1 MSKRDIEEEQEEY
14 IDTTTEAIPIEEENQ
29 QEGDETEED
38 RINYLAGAATPQ
50 EEKFNVHS
58 FLAKVI
64 ETEDTTRLGNL
75 TDEELGVPKLPLRT
89 EKELEL
95 FCNEIADMPYFG
107 EYFKKEAEIL
117 TSTSLS
123 KNAKLLNLSVVQK
136 REIEDSTKTRKPNKG
151 WFRKGHKNSG
161 EIEY

>member
-1 MSKRDIEEEQEEY
+1 MSEEEV
-14 IDTTTEAIPIEEENQ
+14 EEEIESSAEQSEVGNNQ
-29 QEGDETEED
+29 DEID
-38 RINYLAGAATPQ
+38 KLNYLAGTATTP
-50 EEKFNVHS
+50 EEKYNVHS

-75 TDEELGVPKLPLRT
+75 NEEELGVPKLPLRT

-95 FCNEIADMPYFG
+95 FCNEIADMPYMG

-136 REIEDSTKTRKPNKG
+136 REIEDSTKPKKPNKG
-151 WFRKGHKNSG
+151 WFRKKKDKG
-161 EIEY
+161 IEY